1 MASPLNAALFQWLRR
16 FNGYAVSM
24 ATPFNADAV
33 SMATPFNADA
43 VSMAD
48 AVYMA
53 DAV

>member
-1 MASPLNAALFQWLRR
+1 MTLQNPNDR
-16 FNGYAVSM
+16 FG
-24 ATPFNADAV
+24 FNVDAV